1 MKKIVTVALVAFV
14 ILLAGSQLVRPARTN
29 PPVDAPLA
37 IRDPAVESVLR
48 RSCFDCHSNETRWPW
63 YSTVAPVSWL
73 LVSDVNEARH
83 EMNFSS
89 WKDPKRE
96 LRKEMC
102 EQVREGEMPLW
113 FYIPLHPDARL
124 SEADIRILCDWG
136 ARSSGGTP
144 IAEAPDD
151 DD

>member
-1 MKKIVTVALVAFV
+1 
-14 ILLAGSQLVRPARTN
+14 
-29 PPVDAPLA
+29 
-37 IRDPAVESVLR
+37 
-48 RSCFDCHSNETRWPW
+48 
-63 YSTVAPVSWL
+63 
-73 LVSDVNEARH
+73 
-83 EMNFSS
+83 
-89 WKDPKRE
+89 
-96 LRKEMC
+96 MC

-136 ARSSGGTP
+136 ARSSGGMP